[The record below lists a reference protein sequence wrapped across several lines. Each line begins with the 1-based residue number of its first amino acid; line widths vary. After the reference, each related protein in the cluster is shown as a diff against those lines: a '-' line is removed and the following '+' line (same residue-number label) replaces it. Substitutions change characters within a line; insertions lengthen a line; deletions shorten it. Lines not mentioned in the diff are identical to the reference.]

1 MHVIM
6 DFDAKNPFHRKQLFP
21 VLRKLAESDPAKGP
35 LDFIDE
41 ALEQPL
47 VRGKD
52 YLNNVR
58 KGQFAAPIA
67 AQLHSWLDQNHFTLA
82 HQTSPDIFPELPAK
96 RWTKIVSEEAIKGEL
111 AIAVHQDRFG
121 VLEKASK
128 LSSGDVTIRL
138 GEFFYFEMRA
148 GTSGYV
154 TLFQHVGLEW
164 NPLELNEDDAM
175 SLALSEGQNRFP
187 ILANGQVDPLR
198 ESRDEGPQEFV
209 AIVSKADN
217 IPLTPERLLSWYPAS
232 GCELHSIT
240 VNFTK

>member
-1 MHVIM
+1 M
-6 DFDAKNPFHRKQLFP
+6 
-21 VLRKLAESDPAKGP
+21 LRKLAESDPARGP

-67 AQLHSWLDQNHFTLA
+67 AQLHSWLEQNHFTLA

-96 RWTKIVSEEAIKGEL
+96 RWTKIVSEEAVKGEL
-111 AIAVHQDRFG
+111 AIAVQQDRFG
-121 VLEKASK
+121 ALEKASK
-128 LSSGDVTIRL
+128 LSCGDITVRL
-138 GEFFYFEMRA
+138 GEFFYFEMKA
-148 GTSGYV
+148 DTSGYM

-175 SLALSEGQNRFP
+175 SLALTEGQNRFP
-187 ILANGQVDPLR
+187 ILANGQIDPLR
-198 ESRDEGPQEFV
+198 ESRDAGPQEFV
-209 AIVSKADN
+209 AIVSKAN
-217 IPLTPERLLSWYPAS
+217 EIPLTPEQLLSWYPAS
-232 GCELHSIT
+232 GCELHSVI